1 MFAKGYGVPKM
12 PDAAFRLYYEV
23 YFDNLKY
30 FSQGDFLCKFADA
43 ALRLGS
49 GCESGITPDYMESD
63 YFYCLQADYAIRK
76 RLNFDCF
83 GDGAVY
89 NGIQKALNE
98 SKESFH
104 KYIKTQKT
112 VRYTDWKVL
121 CTPVRTYGRCAKAV
135 IKKLTNGNVQI
146 TISAT
151 KSDYEFDARKNMI
164 LFTVPE
170 ADYCNL
176 LKKITFKM
184 VNVKKCEIL
193 NGKASF
199 IYDNVDWDYK
209 KGQHVFKCNG
219 EEVARITADDLIW
232 KAPKEDTKKTVKLRF
247 AGVQFTKNGKEY
259 DYLCDD
265 KSIREGDTVIVEGIN
280 GETKV
285 KVCKIF
291 EREEIKSEIPESF
304 YKSVIRKC

>member
-1 MFAKGYGVPKM
+1 MTVFK
-12 PDAAFRLYYEV
+12 
-23 YFDNLKY
+23 
-30 FSQGDFLCKFADA
+30 
-43 ALRLGS
+43 
-49 GCESGITPDYMESD
+49 
-63 YFYCLQADYAIRK
+63 
-76 RLNFDCF
+76 
-83 GDGAVY
+83 
-89 NGIQKALNE
+89 KALNE
-98 SKESFH
+98 SKENFY
-104 KYIKTQKT
+104 KFAKPQKT

-121 CTPVRTYGRCAKAV
+121 CTPVRTYGRSAKAV

-184 VNVKKCEIL
+184 VNIKKCEIL

-265 KSIREGDTVIVEGIN
+265 KSIREGDTVIVEGID